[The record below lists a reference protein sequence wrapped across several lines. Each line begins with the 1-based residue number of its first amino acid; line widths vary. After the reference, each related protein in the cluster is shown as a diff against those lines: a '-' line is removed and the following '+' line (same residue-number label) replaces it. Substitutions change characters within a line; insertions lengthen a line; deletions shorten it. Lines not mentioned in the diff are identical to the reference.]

1 MFTWFDIIIL
11 TIITISSIMGGYKG
25 IVKLIISLFGF
36 IASIILTFYLYPYAN
51 KIITEYITNQV
62 SVVII
67 SGAGAYIISL
77 VICNVLTSKLLLIS
91 SFISG
96 GVIDKFLGLVAGIL
110 RGVVIC
116 LLIFLILAIFFSGS
130 YLQAKTLE
138 DVAQNTTINKYP
150 EWLKDSESTVYLD
163 NLIQYFIKIL
173 PNDTLKSIE
182 LPKKSEIVEITNAL
196 EKSHSK
202 EESSDKESKLPEDFK
217 QELDK
222 ALHEKNQQ

>member
-36 IASIILTFYLYPYAN
+36 IASIILTLYLYPYAN

-67 SGAGAYIISL
+67 SGAGAYITSL
-77 VICNVLTSKLLLIS
+77 IICNVLTSKLLLIS

-116 LLIFLILAIFFSGS
+116 LLIFVILAIFFSGS

-163 NLIQYFIKIL
+163 NLIQYLIKIL

-182 LPKKSEIVEITNAL
+182 LPMKTNIIIPVLSALFAIISSAPGQTVKAIVESGGSTLAYG
-196 EKSHSK
+196 
-202 EESSDKESKLPEDFK
+202 
-217 QELDK
+217 
-222 ALHEKNQQ
+222 A